1 MNANDSCFPHTI
13 IMEDRKKISLTGI
26 KDILSFDDETVSV
39 ISVMG
44 KAVIRGKEIKIESF
58 NVENGDMVIEGR
70 FDALVYLNDSSAKG
84 SVIRRLFK

>member
-58 NVENGDMVIEGR
+58 NVDNGDMVIDGS

-84 SVIRRLFK
+84 SVLRRLF